1 MVRAPE
7 RYALLW
13 GAKSHAG
20 VEFDRNDTWHEC
32 CKGYSE
38 DLLIRSTSWH

>member
-7 RYALLW
+7 HYALLW

-32 CKGYSE
+32 CEGYPE
-38 DLLIRSTSWH
+38 DFLTRSTPWH